1 MKTTQRTTI
10 SVYGNVYNELARYK
24 KEKEQQ
30 TGYRLSFPQALALM
44 LKEIGSAKTNQ
55 YKGHE

>member
-10 SVYGNVYNELARYK
+10 SVYGNVYNELSRYK

-30 TGYRLSFPQALALM
+30 TGYRLSFPQILAMM
-44 LKEIGSAKTNQ
+44 LKEVYPAKN
-55 YKGHE
+55 KKLNL